1 MFIEEPVLCENME
14 AFKEIAACTNI
25 PIATGER
32 LFSKWNFKV
41 SVKYFATCIQS
52 GSPRG
57 EPDALLWDVDY
68 LTHTLRLMTLTS

>member
-1 MFIEEPVLCENME
+1 MQSFIGDIKNITVCLVLEKFFPVLHKSINY
-14 AFKEIAACTNI
+14 
-25 PIATGER
+25 G
-32 LFSKWNFKV
+32 LSKV

>member
-1 MFIEEPVLCENME
+1 MSNFEP
-14 AFKEIAACTNI
+14 I
-25 PIATGER
+25 G
-32 LFSKWNFKV
+32 V